1 MRPSQPDGR
10 SDTTGNGH
18 TGVRDRRAALTDA
31 AVTAIAE
38 LLGVAP
44 AAVSTR
50 TPFAELGLS
59 STQLARLTAR
69 LEDAMGVEVSL
80 EAVYDHPDIE
90 QLAEFLAMR

>member
-1 MRPSQPDGR
+1 MRPNGR
-10 SDTTGNGH
+10 DEHSAGD
-18 TGVRDRRAALTDA
+18 VRGRRIVLTEA

-38 LLGVAP
+38 LLGVDP
-44 AAVSTR
+44 GDVSTT

-59 STQLARLTAR
+59 SLQLARLTAQ

-80 EAVYDHPDIE
+80 AALYDHPDIE